1 MHLNDERLQ
10 RLIDDELAASEWHA
24 TQAHLAVCA
33 DCRRRFED
41 VTREKGRVH
50 ELLRSLDTPAP
61 AVSVDAIARRAE
73 AEKLGRAEAAAPGRA
88 GTAAPSRS
96 RTTWLRRA
104 AGFAIVIGI
113 AGAAYA
119 IPGSPVRGW
128 IHDVT
133 RKLTGRPETPAPAP
147 APGRTG
153 VSGVA
158 VAPGDRLSI
167 LFEPGALGAE
177 LRIDLTDGSDV
188 QVHGPAGAAAYTSSA
203 GYLLIRGRDSSAVL
217 DVQIPRTAPWV
228 EIRAQDERVFLKEGP
243 RVTTG
248 GSRMG
253 DRYVLPLPGRPAR

>member
-1 MHLNDERLQ
+1 MHLDEERLQ
-10 RLIDDELAASEWHA
+10 RLIDDELASAEKDAALQHVA
-24 TQAHLAVCA
+24 ACA

-41 VTREKGRVH
+41 GTRENRRVH
-50 ELLRSLDTPAP
+50 ELLRFLDAPAP
-61 AVSVDAIARRAE
+61 AMSADAIARRAE
-73 AEKLGRAEAAAPGRA
+73 AEELGRAAAAAPGRTR
-88 GTAAPSRS
+88 GS
-96 RTTWLRRA
+96 WIRRA

-133 RKLTGRPETPAPAP
+133 RKLTGRPEAPAP
-147 APGRTG
+147 TPGRTG

-167 LFEPGALGAE
+167 LIEPGALGAE
-177 LRIDLTDGSDV
+177 LRIDLTDGLDV
-188 QVHGPAGAAAYTSSA
+188 RVQGPAGAAAYTSSA
-203 GYLLIRGRDSSAVL
+203 GYLLIRGRDSSAVF
-217 DVQIPRTAPWV
+217 DVQIPRSAPWV
-228 EIRAQDERVFLKEGP
+228 EIRARDERVFLKEGP

-253 DRYVLPLPGRPAR
+253 GHYVLPLPGRPAR

>member
-1 MHLNDERLQ
+1 MHMNDERLQ
-10 RLIDDELAASEWHA
+10 RLIDDELASAEKDAALQHVAS
-24 TQAHLAVCA
+24 CA
-33 DCRRRFED
+33 DCRRRVED
-41 VTREKGRVH
+41 GTREKDRVH
-50 ELLRSLDTPAP
+50 ELLRSLDAPAP
-61 AVSVDAIARRAE
+61 AVTADAIVRRAE
-73 AEKLGRAEAAAPGRA
+73 AEEPGRAEIA
-88 GTAAPSRS
+88 TASRS
-96 RTTWLRRA
+96 RATWLRRA

-133 RKLTGRPETPAPAP
+133 RKLVGRPETPAP

-167 LFEPGALGAE
+167 LIEPGALGAE
-177 LRIDLTDGSDV
+177 VRIDLTDGSDV

-203 GYLLIRGRDSSAVL
+203 GYLLIRGRDSSAVF
-217 DVQIPRTAPWV
+217 DVQIPRSAPWV
-228 EIRAQDERVFLKEGP
+228 EIRARDERVFLKEGP

-248 GSRMG
+248 GSRVG

>member
-1 MHLNDERLQ
+1 MHLDEERLQ
-10 RLIDDELAASEWHA
+10 RLIDDELASAERDAALQHVA
-24 TQAHLAVCA
+24 ACA
-33 DCRRRFED
+33 DCRQRLED
-41 VTREKGRVH
+41 GTREKSRVH
-50 ELLRSLDTPAP
+50 ALLRALDTPAP
-61 AVSVDAIARRAE
+61 AVTADAIARQGE
-73 AEKLGRAEAAAPGRA
+73 AEELVRVAAGAPGRA
-88 GTAAPSRS
+88 

-133 RKLTGRPETPAPAP
+133 RKLTGRPETPVPAP

-167 LFEPGALGAE
+167 LIEPGALGAE
-177 LRIDLTDGSDV
+177 LRINLSEGSDV
-188 QVHGPAGAAAYTSSA
+188 QVHGTAGAAAYTSSA
-203 GYLLIRGRDSSAVL
+203 GYLLIRGRDSSTVF
-217 DVQIPRTAPWV
+217 DVQIPRSAPWV
-228 EIRAQDERVFLKEGP
+228 EIRAHDERVFLKEGP